1 MSPCTKTGQPS
12 ANLRLTSTLAMTPIP
27 EPQLPK
33 FSPDSSLTPAQHKV
47 LALLA
52 DGRSIIDAAA
62 AAGVHRNTV
71 RNWRRALPAFAREAE
86 WAAREQALAWH
97 DCMVHL
103 APHAAH
109 VLHHLLHDD
118 STAPALRLRAALA
131 VLKAA
136 ADPQPK
142 PLPFRGSKNR
152 RKESSVKQLPS
163 KTIEG
168 CAQENSKNMHNRAQ
182 QPSPPGRRKRT
193 HRTRSTAKLRL
204 LNYSAKGRGRP
215 TCAVEQESG

>member
-1 MSPCTKTGQPS
+1 MSPCTEAVQPS
-12 ANLRLTSTLAMTPIP
+12 ANPRLTGTPAMTPIP

-103 APHAAH
+103 APRAAH

-118 STAPALRLRAALA
+118 SAAPALRLRAALA

-193 HRTRSTAKLRL
+193 HRTRNAGKLRPAE
-204 LNYSAKGRGRP
+204 YSREEYFWPLRSMQ
-215 TCAVEQESG
+215 QESG